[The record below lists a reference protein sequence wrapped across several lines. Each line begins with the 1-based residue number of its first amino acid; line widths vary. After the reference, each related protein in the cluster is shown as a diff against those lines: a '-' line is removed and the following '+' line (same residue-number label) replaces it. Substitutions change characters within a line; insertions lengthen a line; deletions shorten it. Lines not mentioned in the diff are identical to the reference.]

1 MLSLSDYINKNNNL
15 FLNTFGSIRF
25 ELDESSMDFLSDDT
39 KTFINEGY
47 YITLDDN
54 IISEMSNNANRNQN
68 KYNNKSRGNRII
80 WTSEYNDTLK
90 IGDHATQRQDRTV
103 EQGGDGEHI
112 STKEIVNMF
121 VYTWSDIMDMYKSG
135 YLKITQ
141 DVKSFVTLCK
151 CYLSGSENNI
161 YASGARKDNK
171 FLWSAWMINENYKT
185 GKLDIII
192 KTIFRGSFF
201 KHGKQQERLT
211 IDYKGN
217 IKQHIPR

>member
-1 MLSLSDYINKNNNL
+1 
-15 FLNTFGSIRF
+15 
-25 ELDESSMDFLSDDT
+25 
-39 KTFINEGY
+39 
-47 YITLDDN
+47 
-54 IISEMSNNANRNQN
+54 
-68 KYNNKSRGNRII
+68 
-80 WTSEYNDTLK
+80 
-90 IGDHATQRQDRTV
+90 
-103 EQGGDGEHI
+103 
-112 STKEIVNMF
+112 MF

-171 FLWSAWMINENYKT
+171 FLWSAWMINENYRT